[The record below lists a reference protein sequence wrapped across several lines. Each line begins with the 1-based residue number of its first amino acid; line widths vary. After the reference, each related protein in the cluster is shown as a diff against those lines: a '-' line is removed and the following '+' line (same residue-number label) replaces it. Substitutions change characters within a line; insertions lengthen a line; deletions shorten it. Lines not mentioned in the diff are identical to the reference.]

1 MESDDED
8 ETQKEDMDIDPTIQH
23 TPEKLVKALQLDNK
37 TTIINYVEQTTDADV
52 VDNTIRQLPIAYIR
66 PLVLLLVDEIESK
79 PASDVGVQLLW
90 LKRMVSFHYQHLLD
104 DSTIVKKLAALS
116 QVLTVHATETF
127 PKVIALR
134 GRVEMIQQQ
143 LDLRSKRAQLD
154 EEDALLD
161 LEPMEDSDEDS
172 EDEDS
177 GNDED
182 DDDDL
187 DDFEEDDDEDEL
199 SGHRHIKV
207 SRNVMESIPFTL
219 THRFLSFPSGRRHV
233 FGRNGRGRCS
243 GRRC

>member
-1 MESDDED
+1 MDSDDED
-8 ETQKEDMDIDPTIQH
+8 ETHKEDMDIDPTIQH

-37 TTIINYVEQTTDADV
+37 STIITYVEQTTDADLM
-52 VDNTIRQLPIAYIR
+52 DNTIRQLPIAYIR

-79 PASDVGVQLLW
+79 PASDVGVQMLW
-90 LKRMVSFHYQHLLD
+90 LKRMVSFHYQHLMD

-116 QVLTVHATETF
+116 QVLSVHATETF

-143 LDLRSKRAQLD
+143 LDLRSKRAQLE

-161 LEPMEDSDEDS
+161 LEALEDSDAEDS
-172 EDEDS
+172 EEEDS

-182 DDDDL
+182 DDEDL
-187 DDFEEDDDEDEL
+187 DDFEEDEDEDDA

-207 SRNVMESIPFTL
+207 RRSRIQSSLTL
-219 THRFLSFPSGRRHV
+219 TRGSLSIQLGRCHV
-233 FGRNGRGRCS
+233 SGRNGRGRC
-243 GRRC
+243 G